1 MKQLIAI
8 FITIL
13 FCQMALA
20 QTEKQIPDTMTIKRF
35 SQLDSGKYFFIYS
48 ESPTDSLHLGL
59 DSRLKCAV
67 CPTCPTC
74 PPPLPQRSLVSL
86 VIDPKTGQG
95 IATYNDRTTSTIT
108 LSNLI
113 TIQ

>member
-1 MKQLIAI
+1 MKQLIGLLI
-8 FITIL
+8 
-13 FCQMALA
+13 ALCLCLTTAA
-20 QTEKQIPDTMTIKRF
+20 QTEKQIPDTMTIKKF

-48 ESPTDSLHLGL
+48 ESPKDSLHLGL
-59 DSRLKCAV
+59 DSRLKCVV
-67 CPTCPTC
+67 CPTCPAC
-74 PPPLPQRSLVSL
+74 PPPLPQRSLISL